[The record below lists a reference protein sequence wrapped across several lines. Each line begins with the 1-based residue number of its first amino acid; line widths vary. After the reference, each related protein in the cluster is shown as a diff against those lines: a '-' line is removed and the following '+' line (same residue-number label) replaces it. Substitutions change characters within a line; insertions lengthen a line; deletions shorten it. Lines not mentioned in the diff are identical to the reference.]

1 MRAFNAK
8 NFKGA
13 GEFRSQFAIFV
24 EEIEIVEQDKLPL
37 MVVVMSSLFV
47 KILFLLISRHKVVSD
62 GEFSSRL

>member
-1 MRAFNAK
+1 MRAFNAE

-24 EEIEIVEQDKLPL
+24 EKVEIVEQDKLPL

-47 KILFLLISRHKVVSD
+47 EIFFL
-62 GEFSSRL
+62 